1 MLRMG
6 ENEDITNGGSS
17 KNGDMEAKLRHIFQS
32 QNCLDLMIDQ
42 TQKVDVKEDSM
53 LAKDSSPAVWL
64 DGLGVHCSRS
74 FSGSRTLTTETRNI
88 LGKAGEFVTTA
99 VEFWKWMMM
108 MISMN

>member
-1 MLRMG
+1 
-6 ENEDITNGGSS
+6 
-17 KNGDMEAKLRHIFQS
+17 
-32 QNCLDLMIDQ
+32 MIDQ

-64 DGLGVHCSRS
+64 DGLGVDCSRS

-108 MISMN
+108 MISMVFTLLEISNNPVHSKHSGIPC